1 MVAWLGPKTKKRGI
15 FIKFQQP
22 YTLTH
27 LQVHNHEAH
36 LVQDHEFTP
45 VFYLR
50 SEISSSH
57 GESASD
63 FTTKTQ
69 TK

>member
-1 MVAWLGPKTKKRGI
+1 MAGPQNKEEWCIYKIST
-15 FIKFQQP
+15 P

-36 LVQDHEFTP
+36 LVHEHEFTP

-57 GESASD
+57 GEPASD
-63 FTTKTQ
+63 FITNTQ